1 MNVRVDDLYLIFL
14 VLYLMFRC
22 IASDV
27 FRVSMPAKFNSLSPG
42 LIRVT
47 SINPY
52 GTD

>member
-27 FRVSMPAKFNSLSPG
+27 FRVSMPAKFNSLFTRAYP
-42 LIRVT
+42 VDF
-47 SINPY
+47 N
-52 GTD
+52 